1 MCKCTPEIRT
11 PFCGRGDCLPPGY
24 ANLGEWLGIFSD
36 AEAEAAAQASLDRV
50 WEQAVRQ
57 ALGGFGGR
65 EVTDIDALRALY
77 EKATAGE
84 WEIAGRPRKRWISA
98 EHPDLG
104 SAAVATMPAMMGRD
118 EDDAAL
124 IVALHNAFPA
134 LASELEAARKVVAE
148 MREMVDQCDLTI
160 TWRNERGMKPA
171 TDISIFAPTALSG
184 VIKIKRYFEQALA
197 EYLRVMEEQR

>member
-1 MCKCTPEIRT
+1 M
-11 PFCGRGDCLPPGY
+11 
-24 ANLGEWLGIFSD
+24 
-36 AEAEAAAQASLDRV
+36 
-50 WEQAVRQ
+50 
-57 ALGGFGGR
+57 
-65 EVTDIDALRALY
+65 TDIDNLKELHHGVGTRGVVVTCAVDGEVWPC
-77 EKATAGE
+77 EK
-84 WEIAGRPRKRWISA
+84 
-98 EHPDLG
+98 L
-104 SAAVATMPAMMGRD
+104 
-118 EDDAAL
+118 
-124 IVALHNAFPA
+124 N